1 MGKITSNNPII
12 NKILELYLED
22 LIDISEPPSE
32 DWMCSNSEQLSITGF
47 HLLVASL
54 CISVVNFKTTT
65 GSEKVDKIIERH
77 RNSIIHFES
86 GNNPSKLKYNLY
98 QIVENIIL
106 YFELNPN
113 YNNTVYSNIYLTK
126 LDYGN

>member
-32 DWMCSNSEQLSITGF
+32 DWMCRNSEQLSITGF

-86 GNNPSKLKYNLY
+86 GNKPSKLKYNLY

-126 LDYGN
+126 LG

>member
-32 DWMCSNSEQLSITGF
+32 DWMCRNSEQLSITGF

-77 RNSIIHFES
+77 RNSIIYFES

>member
-22 LIDISEPPSE
+22 LIDIEDYESE
-32 DWMCSNSEQLSITGF
+32 DWRYRKSEQLSITGF

-54 CISVVNFKTTT
+54 CISVVNLKITT
-65 GSEKVDKIIERH
+65 GSEKVDKIIKGR

-86 GNNPSKLKYNLY
+86 GNNSTQLKYNLY
-98 QIVENIIL
+98 KIVENIIL
-106 YFELNPN
+106 HFELSPE
-113 YNNTVYSNIYLTK
+113 YNNTVYSNIYFTK
-126 LDYGN
+126 LG

>member
-1 MGKITSNNPII
+1 MGKITSNNPIV

-22 LIDISEPPSE
+22 LIDIDEYPSG
-32 DWMCSNSEQLSITGF
+32 DWRRRSSEQLSITGF

-54 CISVVNFKTTT
+54 CISVVNLKITT

-77 RNSIIHFES
+77 RNLIIHFES

-106 YFELNPN
+106 YFELNPD

-126 LDYGN
+126 LV